1 MMSKFNRWL
10 LVLLAVQLIIVAA
23 IYLLKSNSDATYKST
38 PILDF
43 EKSQLTKLVITNG
56 ERDSDS
62 ASESE
67 SEQLAGE
74 KSAKAVTLTLQDGEW
89 ILPELNRLPANR
101 VKLDLAIGKLM
112 GLKSNWPVAT
122 TQDSQSRFKVAS
134 DNYQKKIQLFSHDK
148 VIAELFLGTSPGFK
162 KVHLRQSGSQEIYS
176 LELNSYDFSDS
187 ATDWLDKALLQI
199 TDINKINLD
208 EFSLE
213 KKQDTWTLSPSE
225 LVTEGKQLDVNKVD
239 ALVTKLASFN
249 VLDVTNS
256 EDAQSEKITAAEV
269 DRLTIG
275 ADQEYQLT
283 FYKNE
288 SDYWVKRNDIDS
300 LFTISSTDYNELV
313 NVDAEKLLTEV
324 KPTDDNT
331 QQGQADSQQADS
343 EQAGEDQ

>member
-162 KVHLRQSGSQEIYS
+162 KVHLRQYGSQEIYS

>member
-199 TDINKINLD
+199 NDINKISLD
-208 EFSLE
+208 EFSLK

-225 LVTEGKQLDVNKVD
+225 LVTEGKQLDINKVD

-249 VLDVTNS
+249 VLDVTNG

-300 LFTISSTDYNELV
+300 LFSISSTDYNELV

>member
-199 TDINKINLD
+199 NDTNKISLD

-225 LVTEGKQLDVNKVD
+225 LVTEGKQLDINKVD

>member
-199 TDINKINLD
+199 NDTNKISLD

-225 LVTEGKQLDVNKVD
+225 LVTEGKQLDINKVD

-324 KPTDDNT
+324 KPTDGNI